1 MEKVKTMDVKYPK
14 ARARLFE
21 AVRALSTS
29 PDSIQTR
36 VIDATESLLTV
47 TIDEFASDPEL
58 TIKFARI
65 LDLIAVD
72 RGDVEA
78 IAVETA
84 AYMSDEQASILADL
98 VWEFLYEIA

>member
-1 MEKVKTMDVKYPK
+1 M
-14 ARARLFE
+14 FE

-29 PDSIQTR
+29 PESIQTR
-36 VIDATESLLTV
+36 LIDATESLLAV
-47 TIDEFASDPEL
+47 KIDEFAGDPEL

-78 IAVETA
+78 IAAETA
-84 AYMSDEQASILADL
+84 AYMTDTQASVIADL
-98 VWEFLYEIA
+98 VCDFLYEIA

>member
-1 MEKVKTMDVKYPK
+1 MDVKYPK
-14 ARARLFE
+14 ARTLLFE
-21 AVRALSTS
+21 AVRSLASS

-36 VIDATESLLTV
+36 LIDATESLMSV
-47 TIDEFASDPEL
+47 TIDEFSSDPEL
-58 TIKFARI
+58 TIRFVRI

-84 AYMSDEQASILADL
+84 AYMSDAQASVIAHL
-98 VWEFLYEIA
+98 VCDFLYEIA

>member
-1 MEKVKTMDVKYPK
+1 MDAKYPE
-14 ARARLFE
+14 ARTHLFE

-29 PDSIQTR
+29 PESIQTR
-36 VIDATESLLTV
+36 LIDATESLLAV
-47 TIDEFASDPEL
+47 MIDEFAGDAEL

-78 IAVETA
+78 IVAETA
-84 AYMSDEQASILADL
+84 AYMSDAQASVIADL
-98 VWEFLYEIA
+98 VCDFLYEIA

>member
-1 MEKVKTMDVKYPK
+1 MDVKYPK
-14 ARARLFE
+14 ARAHLFE

-36 VIDATESLLTV
+36 LIDATESILAV
-47 TIDEFASDPEL
+47 TIDEFANDPEL
-58 TIKFARI
+58 TLKFARI

-84 AYMSDEQASILADL
+84 AYMSDTQASILADL
-98 VWEFLYEIA
+98 VCDFLYEIA